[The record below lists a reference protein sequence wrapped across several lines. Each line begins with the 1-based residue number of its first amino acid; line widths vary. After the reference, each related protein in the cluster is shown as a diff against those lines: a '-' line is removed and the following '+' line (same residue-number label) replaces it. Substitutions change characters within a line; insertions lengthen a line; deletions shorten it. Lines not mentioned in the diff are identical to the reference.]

1 MAVVDR
7 NSNTIANT
15 VATPKVLNSPQVGG
29 AGILREVAGLVTP
42 AADDTQ
48 ASVHRF
54 VRVPSNAR
62 VSQILISAA
71 DATTAGKYDFGIYQ
85 TADNGGAV
93 VDADFFGG
101 AVDLANDADAVLGFH
116 DITFESGQYSFTEG
130 SQPLWQALG
139 LTSDPKRE
147 YDVAGTVETTFN
159 GGPTAVLMRL
169 RYVV

>member
-42 AADDTQ
+42 AVDDT
-48 ASVHRF
+48 ANSIHRF

-62 VSQILISAA
+62 ISSVVLCTA
-71 DATTAGKYDFGIYQ
+71 DATTAGAVDIGVYQ
-85 TADNGGAV
+85 TSENGGAV
-93 VDADFFGG
+93 VDADLFASALALTGG
-101 AVDLANDADAVLGFH
+101 PFNNSDQ
-116 DITFESGQYSFTEG
+116 TYESGEYTYAESVK
-130 SQPLWQALG
+130 PLWEVLG
-139 LTSDPKRE
+139 LTADSKRD
-147 YDVAGTVETTFN
+147 YDIAWTITTTFDAV
-159 GGPTAVLMRL
+159 GTSAVLKV